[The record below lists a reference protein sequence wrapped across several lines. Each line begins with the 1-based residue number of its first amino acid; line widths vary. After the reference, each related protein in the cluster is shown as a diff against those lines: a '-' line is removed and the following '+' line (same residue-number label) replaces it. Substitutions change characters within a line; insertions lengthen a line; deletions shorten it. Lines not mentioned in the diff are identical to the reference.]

1 MKYVYKPTGVCSRE
15 ISFDMEN
22 GIITNIEFVGGCPGN
37 LKMISKILNGWK
49 AEDIIKMC
57 QGNLCGMRNTSC
69 ADQLTKAIENALE
82 KEKSCC

>member
-1 MKYVYKPTGVCSRE
+1 MKYIYKPNGICSRE
-15 ISFDMEN
+15 ISFDIDN
-22 GIITNIEFVGGCPGN
+22 QIITNIEFVGGCPGN

-57 QGNLCGMRNTSC
+57 TGNTCGIKSTSC
-69 ADQLTKAIENALE
+69 ADQLAKAVAEALE